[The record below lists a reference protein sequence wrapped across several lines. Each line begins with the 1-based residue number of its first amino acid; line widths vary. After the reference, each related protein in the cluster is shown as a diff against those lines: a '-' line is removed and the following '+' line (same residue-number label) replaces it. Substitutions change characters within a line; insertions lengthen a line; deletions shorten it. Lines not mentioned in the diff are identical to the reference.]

1 MSRDQ
6 YNVSEAINHSGFHP
20 AYTKDGVRET
30 IAKQAAVAVILAIAF
45 ATLSPLQDVAADN
58 STSSTSYPLRISE
71 YSQVVPGCPTDN
83 MCASVNDI
91 VNQSP
96 NDIEGLLYGNASGY
110 GVDGRYVYYANASI
124 AVPAGQN
131 ASSQLVFAP
140 PGIEPGLCG
149 LRFDFVVLARNGTQL
164 SNSISFGPGSC
175 GGISNSSLSVQ
186 NSTCSKLGSM
196 EVASLTY
203 TSDLNHD
210 LYPTVFGIVRN
221 SAGQTLYYTTEIAGF
236 AINGSSTAYLA
247 IPDLANGIYSEFVF
261 AITQGGVVISPAL
274 TLYCPG

>member
-1 MSRDQ
+1 MTPDS
-6 YNVSEAINHSGFHP
+6 NP
-20 AYTKDGVRET
+20 AHAQAGVRG
-30 IAKQAAVAVILAIAF
+30 AIANQVAIAAMLAMAV
-45 ATLSPLQDVAADN
+45 ATLSPLQDVATGN
-58 STSSTSYPLRISE
+58 STSSTSYPLQISE
-71 YSQVVPGCPTDN
+71 FSSVAPGCPSDN
-83 MCASVNDI
+83 VCASVNDI

-96 NDIEGLLYGNASGY
+96 NDIEGVLYGNASGD
-110 GVDGRYVYYANASI
+110 GVGGRYVYYANASI

-175 GGISNSSLSVQ
+175 GGIGTSSLSVQ

-196 EVASLTY
+196 EVASLSY

-210 LYPTVFGIVRN
+210 FYPTVFGIV
-221 SAGQTLYYTTEIAGF
+221 
-236 AINGSSTAYLA
+236 
-247 IPDLANGIYSEFVF
+247 
-261 AITQGGVVISPAL
+261 
-274 TLYCPG
+274 